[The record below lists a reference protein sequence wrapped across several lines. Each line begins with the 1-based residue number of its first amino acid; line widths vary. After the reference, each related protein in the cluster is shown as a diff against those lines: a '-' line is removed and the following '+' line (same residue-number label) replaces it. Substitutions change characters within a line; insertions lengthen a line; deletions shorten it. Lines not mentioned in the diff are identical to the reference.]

1 LPSVAASSL
10 SSSPEEEEPAI
21 AAPRLSEAERG
32 IIAAA
37 ANKSA
42 VANVK
47 TRAKATE
54 RSPLI
59 PARPPPMGAI
69 VGASIQN
76 EEVKLEEDEANDG
89 CCNSNCCCI
98 S

>member
-1 LPSVAASSL
+1 VL
-10 SSSPEEEEPAI
+10 
-21 AAPRLSEAERG
+21 EAERG

-37 ANKSA
+37 AANKSA
-42 VANVK
+42 VASVK

-59 PARPPPMGAI
+59 PSRTPPMGAI
-69 VGASIQN
+69 VGASIQT
-76 EEVKLEEDEANDG
+76 EEVKEEDEAHDG